1 MHHKPMK
8 PGSDPRECLKTKG
21 KVLASKTSS
30 PISATSHSLVRLLST
45 NEPARHKDG
54 DKTARFG
61 FYFPVHDQ
69 VEGVIEVLKSARHFY
84 PEAPIYVLQDGG
96 SVDFSP
102 LCKLPRQ
109 EGQKCNR
116 LLVCI
121 GNLCVSCTCIWVS
134 A

>member
-1 MHHKPMK
+1 MK
-8 PGSDPRECLKTKG
+8 PGSDPHECLKTKD

-45 NEPARHKDG
+45 NEPRHKDG
-54 DKTARFG
+54 DKVLARFG

-96 SVDFSP
+96 SVDFGP

-109 EGQKCNR
+109 EGQKCNSMR
-116 LLVCI
+116 GRICI
-121 GNLCVSCTCIWVS
+121 
-134 A
+134 